1 MFNMFKGILS
11 TSLSPCAFCPP
22 HWVLVRS
29 HPTCMLLTC
38 ASCPHC
44 HVSSPVLG
52 GHEDSSQ
59 MQSLNMLNSSLSLHL
74 VHSRAWITCP
84 PQLAL
89 IFCANRAAANSV
101 WEGAIVLA
109 LKWCVVLLGHLLE
122 PHNHILNIL
131 TLKSLDMTKTNPY
144 HLAS

>member
-1 MFNMFKGILS
+1 M
-11 TSLSPCAFCPP
+11 
-22 HWVLVRS
+22 VRS
-29 HPTCMLLTC
+29 CPTHTLLTC
-38 ASCPHC
+38 ASCPPC

-74 VHSRAWITCP
+74 VRSRACITCP
-84 PQLAL
+84 PHSDL
-89 IFCANRAAANSV
+89 IFCADTVAPDSV
-101 WEGAIVLA
+101 SECAIVLA

-122 PHNHILNIL
+122 PHNCILKIL
-131 TLKSLDMTKTNPY
+131 TLKSLDTTKTNPY